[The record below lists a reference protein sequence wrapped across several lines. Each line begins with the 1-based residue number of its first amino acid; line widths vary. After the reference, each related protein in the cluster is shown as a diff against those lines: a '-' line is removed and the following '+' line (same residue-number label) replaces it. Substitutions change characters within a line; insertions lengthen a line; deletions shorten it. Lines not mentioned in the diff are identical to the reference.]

1 MMSAFLPRW
10 IWPVALSAGLLLPPA
25 LAQTPPQAAAVVAP
39 QSLNDWLDRLHDASR
54 RRAYTGTFVVS
65 AGSAMA
71 TSKIWHVCDGSQQV
85 ERIET
90 LTGAPRT
97 TLRRNDDV
105 ITFVPQTKSAWVEK
119 RDALRPFPD
128 RLNTPANAIEEH
140 YSARV
145 LATERVAGFEAD
157 VVQFSPLDELRFGYK
172 VWSEKGTGLA
182 VKLQT
187 LNARGQVMEQMVFTE
202 LQLDAPVQMD
212 KLLKQMNSTQGY
224 QVHKAPLNKTTAQ
237 AEGWRLKAAV
247 PGFLSMSCHTHGE
260 PGAKPGTLPMQ
271 WVFSDGLA
279 SISLFVERYDPQRHV
294 GERVASMG
302 ATHTLTQRV
311 GDQYW
316 LTAMGEVPVATLK
329 LFAQSL
335 ERQR

>member
-1 MMSAFLPRW
+1 MAYLVTRW
-10 IWPVALSAGLLLPPA
+10 IWPVALLAGLVLPPA
-25 LAQTPPQAAAVVAP
+25 MAQTPPGATPTP

-65 AGSAMA
+65 AGTAMA
-71 TSKIWHVCDGSQQV
+71 TSKIWHVCDGKQQV

-105 ITFVPQTKSAWVEK
+105 ITFVPQSKSAWVEK
-119 RDALRPFPD
+119 REALRPFPD
-128 RLNTPANAIEEH
+128 RLKTPANAIEEH
-140 YSARV
+140 YNAR
-145 LATERVAGFEAD
+145 LAGLERVAGVDAD
-157 VVQFSPLDELRFGYK
+157 VVVFEPQDKLRFGYK
-172 VWSEKGTGLA
+172 VWSEKTTGLA

-187 LNARGQVMEQMVFTE
+187 LDARGQVLEQMVFSE

-212 KLLKQMNSTQGY
+212 KLLKQMNNTQGY
-224 QVHKAPLNKTTAQ
+224 QVHKAPLNKTTAE
-237 AEGWRLKAAV
+237 AEGWQLKTEV
-247 PGFLSMSCHTHGE
+247 PGFVPMSCHTHGE
-260 PGAKPGTLPMQ
+260 PGAKPGTLPLQ

-279 SISLFVERYDPQRHV
+279 SVSLFLERYDPQRH
-294 GERVASMG
+294 GRERMAAMG
-302 ATHTLTQRV
+302 ATHTLTQRI
-311 GDQYW
+311 GDHW
-316 LTAMGEVPVATLK
+316 LTAMGEVPVSTLK

>member
-1 MMSAFLPRW
+1 MTMAARW
-10 IWPVALSAGLLLPPA
+10 IWSLALCASLAWPGASVFAGPPA
-25 LAQTPPQAAAVVAP
+25 HAP

-65 AGSAMA
+65 AGASMA
-71 TSKIWHVCDGSQQV
+71 TSRIWHVCDGSQQV

-97 TLRRNDDV
+97 TLRRNDEV
-105 ITFVPQTKSAWVEK
+105 ITFVPQTKTAWIEK

-128 RLNTPANAIEEH
+128 RLQNPGNAIEEL
-140 YSARV
+140 YRARV
-145 LATERVAGFEAD
+145 LGLERVAGFDAD
-157 VVQFSPLDELRFGYK
+157 VVVFQPQDSLRFGYK
-172 VWSEKGTGLA
+172 VWSERSTGLA

-187 LNARGQVMEQMVFTE
+187 LDARGQVLEQMVFSE
-202 LQLDAPVQMD
+202 LQLDAPVAMD
-212 KLLKQMNSTQGY
+212 KLIRQMSSTQGY
-224 QVHKAPLNKTTAQ
+224 QVHKAALNKTTAA
-237 AEGWRLKAAV
+237 AEGWRLKTEVA
-247 PGFLSMSCHTHGE
+247 GFQPVSCHTHGE
-260 PGAKPGTLPMQ
+260 AAAKPGTLPMQ

-279 SISLFVERYDPQRHV
+279 SVSLFVERYDPQRHDR
-294 GERVASMG
+294 ERVSALG

-311 GDQYW
+311 GDHW
-316 LTAMGEVPVATLK
+316 LTAMGEVPVSTLR

>member
-1 MMSAFLPRW
+1 MTFAARW
-10 IWPVALSAGLLLPPA
+10 IWSLALCAGLVLPGAVALAGPPA
-25 LAQTPPQAAAVVAP
+25 ATAP

-65 AGSAMA
+65 AGTAMA
-71 TSKIWHVCDGSQQV
+71 TSKIWHVCDGTQQV

-97 TLRRNDDV
+97 TLRRNDEV
-105 ITFVPQTKSAWVEK
+105 ITFVPQTKQAWVEK

-128 RLNTPANAIEEH
+128 RLQTPGNAIEDL
-140 YSARV
+140 YSART
-145 LATERVAGFEAD
+145 LGLERVAGFDAD
-157 VVQFSPLDELRFGYK
+157 VVMFQPQDALRFGYK
-172 VWSEKGTGLA
+172 VWSERSTGLA

-187 LNARGQVMEQMVFTE
+187 LDARGQVLEQMVFSE

-212 KLLKQMNSTQGY
+212 KLLKQMSSTQGY
-224 QVHKAPLNKTTAQ
+224 HVHKASLNKTTAA
-237 AEGWRLKAAV
+237 AEGWRLKAEV
-247 PGFLSMSCHTHGE
+247 PGFQPVSCHTHGE
-260 PGAKPGTLPMQ
+260 PSAKPGTLPMQ

-279 SISLFVERYDPQRHV
+279 SVSLFVERFDPQRHDR
-294 GERVASMG
+294 ERVAALG

-311 GDQYW
+311 GDHW
-316 LTAMGEVPVATLK
+316 LTAMGEVPVATLRQ
-329 LFAQSL
+329 LAQSL

>member
-1 MMSAFLPRW
+1 MAYLVTRW
-10 IWPVALSAGLLLPPA
+10 IWPVVLLAGLVLPPA
-25 LAQTPPQAAAVVAP
+25 MAQTPPGTVPTP

-65 AGSAMA
+65 AGNAMA
-71 TSKIWHVCDGSQQV
+71 TSKIWHVCDGQQQV

-97 TLRRNDDV
+97 TLRRNDEV
-105 ITFVPQTKSAWVEK
+105 ITFVPQSKSAWVEK
-119 RDALRPFPD
+119 RESLRPFPD
-128 RLNTPANAIEEH
+128 RLRTPANAIEEH
-140 YSARV
+140 YNAR
-145 LATERVAGFEAD
+145 LQGPDRVAGVDAD
-157 VVQFSPLDELRFGYK
+157 VVLFEPQDKLRFGYK
-172 VWSEKGTGLA
+172 VWSEKSTGLA

-187 LNARGQVMEQMVFTE
+187 LDARGQVLEQMVFSE

-212 KLLKQMNSTQGY
+212 KLLKQMGNTQGY
-224 QVHKAPLNKTTAQ
+224 QVHKAPLNKTTAE
-237 AEGWRLKAAV
+237 AEGWRLKAEV
-247 PGFLSMSCHTHGE
+247 PGFVPMSCHTHGD

-279 SISLFVERYDPQRHV
+279 SVSLFLERYDPQRHSR
-294 GERVASMG
+294 ERTAAMG

-311 GDQYW
+311 GDHW
-316 LTAMGEVPVATLK
+316 LTAMGEVPVSTLK
-329 LFAQSL
+329 LFAQAL